1 MTVKGGLLLYGP
13 KGEDVIQEI
22 QTLTWLPEGG
32 VRLLDQ
38 TRLPREEVYVE
49 CRDAEAVAEAIRNL
63 RIRGAPALGVAAAM
77 GLALGAQRL
86 QATDVASFLRDL
98 KEVAAMLAR
107 TRPTARNLFWGLER
121 ILTVAEKHRDLSLPA
136 LKRCLVEEAITMHQE
151 DLACNR
157 AMGAHGQQLIK
168 DGDTILTH
176 CNTGALATV
185 GYGTALGVIRAA
197 WERGKRIQVLVDET
211 RPVLQG
217 ARLTAWELT
226 RLGIPARLITDSMA
240 GDFMRR
246 GEVQAVIVGADRV
259 AMNGDVANKIGT
271 YTLAVLCRY
280 HQVPFYVAA
289 PFSTVDLALA
299 TGDQI
304 PIEERAPQEITT
316 IAGIPI
322 APEGFPAS
330 NPAFDVTPAA
340 LVSAL
345 ITDRGVLYPP
355 LARAIETLRGSS
367 LPGDS
372 SEP

>member
-1 MTVKGGLLLYGP
+1 LTVKGGLLLYGS
-13 KGEDVIQEI
+13 KGEEVIQEI

-226 RLGIPARLITDSMA
+226 RLGIPSRLITDSMA

-271 YTLAVLCRY
+271 YTLAVLCQY

-330 NPAFDVTPAA
+330 NLAFDVTPAA

>member
-1 MTVKGGLLLYGP
+1 
-13 KGEDVIQEI
+13 VIQEI

-49 CRDAEAVAEAIRNL
+49 CRDAEAVAEAISHL

-77 GLALGAQRL
+77 GLALGAQKL

-98 KEVAAMLAR
+98 KEVALMLGR

-136 LKRCLVEEAITMHQE
+136 LKRRLAEEAVKMHRE

-157 AMGAHGQQLIK
+157 AMGKHGQQLIK

-197 WERGKRIQVLVDET
+197 WEQGKRIQVLVDET

-217 ARLTAWELT
+217 ARLTAWELA
-226 RLGIPARLITDSMA
+226 RLGIPSRLITDSMA

-271 YTLAVLCRY
+271 YTLAILCRY
-280 HQVPFYVAA
+280 HQIPFYVAA
-289 PFSTVDLALA
+289 PLSTVDLDLA
-299 TGDQI
+299 TGDQM
-304 PIEERAPQEITT
+304 PIEERAPQEITS
-316 IAGIPI
+316 IAGVPI

-340 LVSAL
+340 LVTAL

-372 SEP
+372 TEP

>member
-1 MTVKGGLLLYGP
+1 MMH
-13 KGEDVIQEI
+13 EI

-32 VRLLDQ
+32 VRILDQ

-86 QATDVASFLRDL
+86 QAPDVPAFLRDL
-98 KEVAAMLAR
+98 KAVADILAR

-121 ILTVAEKHRDLSLPA
+121 ILTVAEKHRDLSVPA
-136 LKRCLVEEAITMHQE
+136 LKRRLVEEALTMHQE

-157 AMGAHGQQLIK
+157 AIGEHGQRLVQS
-168 DGDTILTH
+168 GDTILTH

-217 ARLTAWELT
+217 ARLTAWELS

-246 GEVQAVIVGADRV
+246 GEVQAVIVGADRI
-259 AMNGDVANKIGT
+259 ATNGDVANKIGT

-280 HQVPFYVAA
+280 HHIPFYVAA
-289 PFSTVDLALA
+289 PLSTVDPALP
-299 TGDQI
+299 TGRQI
-304 PIEERAPQEITT
+304 PIEERNPLEITSL
-316 IAGIPI
+316 AGVPI
-322 APEGFPAS
+322 APLGFPAA
-330 NPAFDVTPAA
+330 NPAFDITPAE

-355 LARAIETLRGSS
+355 FPETIQAVYGMSARPR
-367 LPGDS
+367 
-372 SEP
+372 